1 LIAIPSFAGIRNAY
15 FICNKI
21 SKPLPGAE
29 YQDAYAKRKERLP
42 RLSICMRFSHHKA
55 RKSCMRQGAKRT
67 KKCFEENVPPL
78 RVKIDLAN
86 SKKQKRREKI
96 DTTPFGRRRNVCL
109 PVPLR
114 TAGATQPPSPKR
126 ICRRGIK

>member
-1 LIAIPSFAGIRNAY
+1 LIASPSFAGIRKDYLKYRNRY
-15 FICNKI
+15 
-21 SKPLPGAE
+21 PGAE

-114 TAGATQPPSPKR
+114 TAGATQPPSPKKESVE
-126 ICRRGIK
+126 GA